1 MSLRLSTGAEANAG
15 DAVAA
20 LDSNTVG
27 GEGPLVGQGT
37 ALTLSLSDLGVGA
50 GTGVAEQCQ
59 MCILQ
64 SLDVCGL
71 LLVDPSGEVAL
82 GLVDFAS
89 PGGTIVHVHGNDN
102 VVTVLLDVGQITD
115 LLQAGIPG
123 LASGHTTVDGDGAG
137 VSNSAARGRGEVDL
151 RSGASTA
158 AQETSIL
165 VVVGVVLGIQHLDQ
179 TLDLGL
185 VSSVVLVQSANVLQD
200 VSHLV
205 DSVVAAVGSGAVA
218 GNTLDVNTDLHT
230 AAMATV
236 DAAVGGL
243 GGDNELNL
251 LLLDALLGEV
261 LVNNVL
267 PAHAVAVLFL
277 NGADDHDLVALGDQ
291 AQVLHDLSAVGSG
304 SHAALLVGA
313 AAAVDDLVVLV
324 ALVGIV
330 GPVVDVADTDGIDV
344 GVDSDDLVASAHPAD
359 DVAQAVELNFVVAQL
374 LHLCLDALADSAL
387 FAGLRGMGNHSTQE
401 SGHVSLVCLSGSLDL
416 SEVQICIN
424 HW

>member
-1 MSLRLSTGAEANAG
+1 MS
-15 DAVAA
+15 
-20 LDSNTVG
+20 
-27 GEGPLVGQGT
+27 
-37 ALTLSLSDLGVGA
+37 
-50 GTGVAEQCQ
+50 
-59 MCILQ
+59 
-64 SLDVCGL
+64 GL

-82 GLVDFAS
+82 SLVDLAG
-89 PGGTIVHVHGNDN
+89 PGGTIVHVHGNDD

-123 LASGHTTVDGDGAG
+123 LTSGHTTVDGDGAG

-185 VSSVVLVQSANVLQD
+185 VSSVVLVQSTNVLQD

-218 GNTLDVNTDLHT
+218 GDTLDVNTDLHT

-313 AAAVDDLVVLV
+313 AAAVDDLVVFV
-324 ALVGIV
+324 TLVGIV

-374 LHLCLDALADSAL
+374 LHLSLDALADCAL
-387 FAGLRGMGNHSTQE
+387 FAGLRGMRNHCTQE

>member
-1 MSLRLSTGAEANAG
+1 M
-15 DAVAA
+15 
-20 LDSNTVG
+20 
-27 GEGPLVGQGT
+27 
-37 ALTLSLSDLGVGA
+37 
-50 GTGVAEQCQ
+50 
-59 MCILQ
+59 
-64 SLDVCGL
+64 
-71 LLVDPSGEVAL
+71 
-82 GLVDFAS
+82 
-89 PGGTIVHVHGNDN
+89 
-102 VVTVLLDVGQITD
+102 
-115 LLQAGIPG
+115 
-123 LASGHTTVDGDGAG
+123 
-137 VSNSAARGRGEVDL
+137 
-151 RSGASTA
+151 
-158 AQETSIL
+158 
-165 VVVGVVLGIQHLDQ
+165 VGVVLGIQHLDQ

-277 NGADDHDLVALGDQ
+277 NGADDHDLVALGNQ

-304 SHAALLVGA
+304 SHATLLVGA
-313 AAAVDDLVVLV
+313 AAAVDDLVVFV
-324 ALVGIV
+324 TLVGIV

-344 GVDSDDLVASAHPAD
+344 GVDSDDLVAGAHPAD

-374 LHLCLDALADSAL
+374 LHLSLDALADSTL
-387 FAGLRGMGNHSTQE
+387 FAGLRGMRNHCAQE